1 MVSKKN
7 KEGVSLMDTIGEVP
21 SDEMDLLVQIECSRR
36 LNAKIGA
43 HPWRYAL
50 NQ

>member
-1 MVSKKN
+1 
-7 KEGVSLMDTIGEVP
+7 MDTLEKAQVL
-21 SDEMDLLVQIECSRR
+21 EMDLFVQIECLSR

>member
-1 MVSKKN
+1 MSKKIR
-7 KEGVSLMDTIGEVP
+7 KKPPHGYDGEVP
-21 SDEMDLLVQIECSRR
+21 SAEMDLLVQIECLRR

-50 NQ
+50 NR

>member
-1 MVSKKN
+1 MVSKKIR
-7 KEGVSLMDTIGEVP
+7 KKSPLMDTIGGVP
-21 SDEMDLLVQIECSRR
+21 SVAMDLLVQIERLRR